1 MVEIVEH
8 AILHVRRLIFS
19 FIVDRR
25 SPLVPLQG
33 TEGSRV
39 PQHDL
44 IFLHDQEFTLVLPY
58 SVTLVLPYTLV
69 LPTHICVANTFM
81 SIETSE
87 RGPPP
92 QPSSKQHQGLA
103 VAGALPHIFL
113 HS

>member
-8 AILHVRRLIFS
+8 AILHIRRLIFS

-44 IFLHDQEFTLVLPY
+44 IFLHHDFCEKSLKLNFQSPY
-58 SVTLVLPYTLV
+58 YGGN
-69 LPTHICVANTFM
+69 CRACNF
-81 SIETSE
+81 
-87 RGPPP
+87 
-92 QPSSKQHQGLA
+92 A
-103 VAGALPHIFL
+103 Y
-113 HS
+113 